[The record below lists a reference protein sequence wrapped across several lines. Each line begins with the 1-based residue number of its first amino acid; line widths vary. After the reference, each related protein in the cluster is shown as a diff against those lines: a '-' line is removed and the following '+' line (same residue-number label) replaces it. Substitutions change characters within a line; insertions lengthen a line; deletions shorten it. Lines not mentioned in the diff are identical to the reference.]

1 MESLGHSETKYHRVK
16 FSSGILEVQIIKFWK
31 SIGGDGGKGKE
42 VVNSQYN
49 QTLLKHSFG
58 EGKFLT

>member
-1 MESLGHSETKYHRVK
+1 MESLGHSETKYHHVK

-49 QTLLKHSFG
+49 QTLLKH
-58 EGKFLT
+58 